1 MLQKKIYQPP
11 TVLEQPSMLLEDL
24 MVGSNL
30 PYFEMVM
37 EVGAN
42 PQYFEDDYEVVE
54 DWQWQGGWD
63 PMH

>member
-1 MLQKKIYQPP
+1 MTRKESYQPP
-11 TVLEQPSMLLEDL
+11 IVLEQPRMLLEDVL
-24 MVGSNL
+24 VGSGD

-54 DWQWQGGWD
+54 DWQWQGGWN
-63 PMH
+63 PLH